1 GAARQHD
8 VLGLEAAGPDPA
20 AGGVRQRARHF
31 GRDPERVVLGQL
43 FLARQAVAEGFP
55 FHVRHDV
62 IEEAGRGPRVVQGQ
76 DVGVLQPGGDLDL
89 AQEPLGAEGRREV
102 RVQDL
107 DRDRPMVLQVLR
119 EEHRRHAPATQLP
132 LDRVAVGDGLTQGVE
147 QVGHGTWRPSLQH
160 APAPRQRL
168 MRPPLL
174 SCRASFPIC
183 SGRMTHPAPVR
194 PSPVPSISRL
204 FAAAFLAI
212 AVAGL
217 ADRIAIWRSARRTQ
231 ADMIELSQRL
241 EQLARASP
249 SPALQPQIAAMREL
263 AAEVGDDAIQAAV
276 QTTVIFVIVLVA
288 LGVGLWY
295 NRRRLAT
302 PFAHVVGALQ
312 RVAAGRYDERL
323 DEDQPEEFG
332 TIARGVNQMAAAIA
346 WRERMQDQ
354 AGRLLAALNAPSREA
369 TAGGSFGPALDVIA
383 AATGAPALAPLRS
396 RDRLVGLLVA
406 TVTGELSADARVAL
420 EHAAPNL
427 AIACERDSAHQH
439 TRRLAVEVR
448 HAAQR
453 LESQNAE
460 LEEQHRE
467 LTRLNAELDQAGK
480 LKDQFLAN
488 MSHELRTPLNSVI
501 GFSDLL
507 LTMATPESPLS
518 ETQRD
523 YLETIARNG
532 RHLLELINE
541 LLDLSKIAAGRM
553 ELRFE
558 PLELGALLQ
567 EAADSV
573 RAQVE
578 ARRHTLVI
586 EPLHDHLVVTA
597 DRGRLRQVLL
607 NLLSNAIKFS
617 TDGGR
622 VGLSACLEDAGRARI
637 AVGDTGIG
645 IAPADQRQPCQEF
658 VQVDASESRRY
669 EGTGLGLALSKRLV
683 ELHGGTIGVESEL
696 GKGSTFWFTLRRA
709 ESGPEHR

>member
-1 GAARQHD
+1 
-8 VLGLEAAGPDPA
+8 
-20 AGGVRQRARHF
+20 
-31 GRDPERVVLGQL
+31 
-43 FLARQAVAEGFP
+43 
-55 FHVRHDV
+55 
-62 IEEAGRGPRVVQGQ
+62 
-76 DVGVLQPGGDLDL
+76 
-89 AQEPLGAEGRREV
+89 
-102 RVQDL
+102 
-107 DRDRPMVLQVLR
+107 
-119 EEHRRHAPATQLP
+119 
-132 LDRVAVGDGLTQGVE
+132 
-147 QVGHGTWRPSLQH
+147 
-160 APAPRQRL
+160 
-168 MRPPLL
+168 
-174 SCRASFPIC
+174 
-183 SGRMTHPAPVR
+183 MTHPAPVR

-217 ADRIAIWRSARRTQ
+217 ADRVAIWRSARRTQ

-241 EQLARASP
+241 EQLARLSP
-249 SPALQPQIAAMREL
+249 SPALEPQIVAIREL
-263 AAEVGDDAIQAAV
+263 AAEVGDNAIQAAA
-276 QTTVIFVIVLVA
+276 QTTVIFVIVLVV

-312 RVAAGRYDERL
+312 RVAAGHYDERL

-332 TIARGVNQMAAAIA
+332 MIAHGVNQMAAALS

-354 AGRLLAALNAPSREA
+354 AGRLLTALNAPPREA

-383 AATGAPALAPLRS
+383 GATGAPALALYQPQYDTNEWGPTAVRRATARPLSRDVVRQLVGDTVTVIYYGSAAAGPVRTQLQLATADADAAGGLALAPLRS
-396 RDRLVGLLVA
+396 QGRLVGLLVA
-406 TVTGELSADARVAL
+406 TVPGELSADARVAL

-427 AIACERDSAHQH
+427 AIACERESAHQH

-467 LTRLNAELDQAGK
+467 LSRLNAELDQAGK

-488 MSHELRTPLNSVI
+488 VSHELRTPLNSVI

-507 LTMATPESPLS
+507 LTMATPESPLT

-553 ELRFE
+553 ELRLE
-558 PLELGALLQ
+558 PLELAALLQ
-567 EAADSV
+567 EAAGTV
-573 RAQVE
+573 RAQLE

-586 EPLHDHLVVTA
+586 EPSADHLVVTA

-622 VGLSACLEDAGRARI
+622 VTLSARVEDSG
-637 AVGDTGIG
+637 AVRVAVSDTGIG
-645 IAPADQRQPCQEF
+645 IAPADQRKLFQEF

-683 ELHGGTIGVESEL
+683 ELHGGSIGVDSEL